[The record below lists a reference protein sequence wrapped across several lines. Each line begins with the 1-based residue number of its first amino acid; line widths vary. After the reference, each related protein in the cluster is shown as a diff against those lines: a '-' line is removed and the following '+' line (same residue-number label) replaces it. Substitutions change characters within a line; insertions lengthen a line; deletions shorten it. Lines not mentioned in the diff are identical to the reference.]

1 MTGPAII
8 IEPHPMGWRV
18 YTLDVGD
25 TVPPVTIIMDDLEEA
40 RESAA
45 IVANFTG
52 FPIFDRTKGQS

>member
-25 TVPPVTIIMDDLEEA
+25 TEPPVIIILDDIEEA

-45 IVANFTG
+45 MVANFTG
-52 FPIFDRTKGQS
+52 FPIYDCTKEQS

>member
-8 IEPHPMGWRV
+8 IEPHPLGFRI

-25 TVPPVTIIMDDLEEA
+25 TEPPVIIILDDIEEA

-52 FPIFDRTKGQS
+52 FPIYERTGEQS